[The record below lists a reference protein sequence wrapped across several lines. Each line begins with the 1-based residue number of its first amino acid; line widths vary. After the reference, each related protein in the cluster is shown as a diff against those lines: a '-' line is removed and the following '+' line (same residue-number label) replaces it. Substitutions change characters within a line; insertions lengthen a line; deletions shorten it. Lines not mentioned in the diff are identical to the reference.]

1 MGLEFLRPQL
11 PTAGSYLEHKA
22 NGWVRSKL
30 NVLVGPQERLLATV
44 KRRKLASFGHV
55 TCYDRRFKAIR
66 QGTLEGGRGHGRQG
80 KCWMDIPAHGRA
92 HKGLP

>member
-1 MGLEFLRPQL
+1 M
-11 PTAGSYLEHKA
+11 EHKA

-55 TCYDRRFKAIR
+55 TDHDGLPKTIL
-66 QGTLEGGRGHGRQG
+66 QDILEGG
-80 KCWMDIPAHGRA
+80 
-92 HKGLP
+92 